1 MFYHLYELNH
11 AAITPFR
18 LASQINKFFLN
29 HPINPLAYTLFGKSL
44 AAGCEIFEN
53 LTRRYDKPEFGID
66 SVTIKGQPVPVREDI
81 VLRLPFGQLKHFQRD
96 LSQLPR
102 RHTDPKVLLVAPMSG
117 HYATLLR
124 GTVKALLPDHDIYIT
139 DWRDARKVTLKL
151 GYFDLDDYIDYV
163 SKFLQFLGPNT
174 HVIAVC
180 QPGPAVLAATSLLAA
195 DNDPCQPASMTFMG
209 SPIDT
214 RKSPTV
220 PNQLAT
226 EKPLSWFENNVIM
239 RVPFPHAGCMRQ
251 VYPGFLQL
259 TGFMTMNL
267 DRHIDAHRKLF
278 HHLVEGDGDSVA
290 AHQKFYDEYLAVMD
304 LTAEFYLQTI
314 DVIFQQHALARGKM
328 YHRGRKIEPA
338 AIKKTALMTVE
349 GEKDDISG
357 IGQTQAAHE
366 LCRNIPASKQVDYIQ
381 PGVGHYGV
389 FNGSR
394 WRNEI
399 APRIRD
405 FIRSH
410 DRKK

>member
-18 LASQINKFFLN
+18 IASQINKIFLD
-29 HPINPLAYTLFGKSL
+29 HPVNPFSYTLLGKSL
-44 AAGCEIFEN
+44 SAGCEIFEN
-53 LTRRYDKPEFGID
+53 LTRRYDKPAFGID
-66 SVTIKGQPVPVREDI
+66 SVTIKGRPVPVAEEI
-81 VLRLPFGQLKHFQRD
+81 VYRLPFGQLKHFQRD
-96 LSQLPR
+96 RNLLPSR
-102 RHTDPKVLLVAPMSG
+102 YKDPKVLLVAPMSG
-117 HYATLLR
+117 HYASLLR
-124 GTVKALLPDHDIYIT
+124 GTVRALLPEHDVYIT
-139 DWRDARKVTLKL
+139 DWRDARKVSLKL
-151 GYFDLDDYIDYV
+151 GRFDLDDYIDYII
-163 SKFLQFLGPNT
+163 KFLQFLGPNI

-195 DNDPCQPASMTFMG
+195 DDDPCQPTTMTLMG

-220 PNQLAT
+220 PNLLAT

-267 DRHIDAHRKLF
+267 DRHIDAHRKLYY
-278 HHLVEGDGDSVA
+278 HLVEGDGDSVA

-314 DVIFQQHALARGKM
+314 DVIFQQHSLARGKM
-328 YHRGRKIEPA
+328 QHRDRKIEPA

-357 IGQTQAAHE
+357 IGQTQAAHD
-366 LCRNIPASKQVDYIQ
+366 LCKSIPKSKKVDYIQ

-410 DRKK
+410 N